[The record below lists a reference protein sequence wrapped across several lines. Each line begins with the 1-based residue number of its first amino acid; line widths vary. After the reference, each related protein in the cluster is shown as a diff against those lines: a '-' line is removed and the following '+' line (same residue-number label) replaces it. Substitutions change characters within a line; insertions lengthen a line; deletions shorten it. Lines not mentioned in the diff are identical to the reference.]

1 MTKRILSLLIV
12 AAMLLLTAC
21 AAPAAPAPAPAAEGE
36 ATEAPAEEGAEAA
49 APAAAEGEQILIG
62 GFDVGP
68 GGAPQAVLYMSGA
81 GHNWYSKMFT
91 PIVMM
96 NADFTEFVPEG
107 GLAVSWEPNEDA
119 TVWTFNLREGVT
131 WHDGEPFTAQD
142 LKFTAE
148 FVHHPDSP
156 STFPPFFFSGD
167 IIGLEEY
174 IAGEADEIAGVVAVD
189 DNTLEIQL
197 SQPRPRLFAELRWFY
212 ALPEHAIDFAPS
224 ELDTTDWWWS
234 RPIGT
239 GPFQFGSYEKDQFM
253 ELVPNE
259 AYWDGAP
266 KLDRLVNRYFADE
279 TAAVLALS
287 SGDIDFTYVSADIV
301 PQFQGDP
308 AFQVFEGPSFVTNLF
323 NYNFNRDIW
332 NDIRVRQAIMYGVD
346 REAILRDVFN
356 GTAIAAPC
364 HDPFPAYWPED
375 ANYYPYD
382 PAMASELL
390 AAAEADGVDVTA
402 AYEIPTYYTSQQA
415 KDILTVIQA
424 NLADVGFNVVPT
436 FLDVLAWRQVVNNDA
451 DFDIAYRGNGA
462 GALAYELDPNYTEG
476 NQWGINDPEYDRLI
490 AEMNDAFE
498 LEDYIAARTA
508 LCKYQNEQATFGY
521 WWVSTRYGVA
531 SADLENFYFFPA
543 PGGGPVVDN
552 AHLWSVAE

>member
-174 IAGEADEIAGVVAVD
+174 IAGEAD
-189 DNTLEIQL
+189 
-197 SQPRPRLFAELRWFY
+197 
-212 ALPEHAIDFAPS
+212 
-224 ELDTTDWWWS
+224 
-234 RPIGT
+234 
-239 GPFQFGSYEKDQFM
+239 
-253 ELVPNE
+253 
-259 AYWDGAP
+259 
-266 KLDRLVNRYFADE
+266 
-279 TAAVLALS
+279 
-287 SGDIDFTYVSADIV
+287 
-301 PQFQGDP
+301 
-308 AFQVFEGPSFVTNLF
+308 
-323 NYNFNRDIW
+323 
-332 NDIRVRQAIMYGVD
+332 
-346 REAILRDVFN
+346 
-356 GTAIAAPC
+356 
-364 HDPFPAYWPED
+364 
-375 ANYYPYD
+375 
-382 PAMASELL
+382 
-390 AAAEADGVDVTA
+390 
-402 AYEIPTYYTSQQA
+402 
-415 KDILTVIQA
+415 
-424 NLADVGFNVVPT
+424 
-436 FLDVLAWRQVVNNDA
+436 
-451 DFDIAYRGNGA
+451 
-462 GALAYELDPNYTEG
+462 
-476 NQWGINDPEYDRLI
+476 
-490 AEMNDAFE
+490 
-498 LEDYIAARTA
+498 
-508 LCKYQNEQATFGY
+508 
-521 WWVSTRYGVA
+521 
-531 SADLENFYFFPA
+531 
-543 PGGGPVVDN
+543 
-552 AHLWSVAE
+552 